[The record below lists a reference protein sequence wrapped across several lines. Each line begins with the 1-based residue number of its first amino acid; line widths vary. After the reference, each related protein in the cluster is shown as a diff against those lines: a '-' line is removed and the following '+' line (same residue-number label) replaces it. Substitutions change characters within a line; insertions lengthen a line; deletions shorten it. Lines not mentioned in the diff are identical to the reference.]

1 MGQAVKWV
9 RGLKRRAAALRRRTA
24 ERGVRRAL
32 ARTTDPSY
40 TTDYISSF
48 CEDWARVLAPI
59 AGRPGVRLLEIG
71 SFEGRSATWF
81 LKHVLTDESSRIVCV
96 DVFWRPGLEARFDHN
111 IRLADRHG
119 QVRKL
124 KGNSADVLATL
135 EPASFD
141 AIYVDGGHE
150 AATVLL
156 DALLAWRLLKPGG
169 TLIFDDYLW
178 EPERPLSGRPQLAI
192 DVFRETL
199 AEELEHLH
207 AGYQVIVR
215 KRTDPHGS

>member
-1 MGQAVKWV
+1 MPGWV
-9 RGLKRRAAALRRRTA
+9 RRLRKLAAVRRRKR
-24 ERGVRRAL
+24 EDNRVRRAL
-32 ARTTDPSY
+32 SGTTEQSY
-40 TTDYISSF
+40 TTDYVSGF
-48 CEDWARVLAPI
+48 CEEWARVLAPM
-59 AGRPGVRLLEIG
+59 AGRPGARLLEIG

-81 LKHVLTDESSRIVCV
+81 LKHILTDESSEIVCV
-96 DVFWRPGLEARFDHN
+96 DLFSRPGLEAYFDHN

-119 QVRKL
+119 QVRKR

-169 TLIFDDYLW
+169 ILIFDDYLW
-178 EPERPLSGRPQLAI
+178 EPERPPSGRPQLAI
-192 DVFRETL
+192 DIFRETMGD
-199 AEELEHLH
+199 ALEVLH
-207 AGYQVIVR
+207 EGYQVIVAKGER
-215 KRTDPHGS
+215 